1 MEYNQ
6 LENNQEEEKRPTFLL
21 VLCILTFVNTGF
33 TILGGISGMISGP
46 PSKEEIKAN
55 NVDLANSIEQ
65 LEKVNLEY
73 WADVIKRIQL
83 MTEAFYAN
91 FVAYNAVAVFVA
103 MAGVAAAAL
112 MLKGKKLGFHVYIG
126 YSFMFVLQSYLFVSA
141 SVIPSFIVILNLI
154 IAGLFV
160 LLYSRNLSW
169 LNK

>member
-1 MEYNQ
+1 
-6 LENNQEEEKRPTFLL
+6 
-21 VLCILTFVNTGF
+21 
-33 TILGGISGMISGP
+33 MISGP
-46 PSKEEIKAN
+46 PSKEAIKAS
-55 NVDLANSIEQ
+55 NVELAKSIEQ

-83 MTEAFYAN
+83 MTEAMYAN
-91 FVAYNAVAVFVA
+91 FTAYNAVSVIVA

-126 YSFMFVLQSYLFVSA
+126 YSFLYVLQGYLFVSA
-141 SVIPSFIVILNLI
+141 AVIPSFIVIINLL